1 LLHVANNDAVYFCC
15 AEDVDPKQALRSP
28 VLAAP
33 RGRWHAHL
41 RAHLGHLYRRLIV
54 NLAWWPAAAG

>member
-1 LLHVANNDAVYFCC
+1 VSLLHVASNDAVYFCC

-33 RGRWHAHL
+33 
-41 RAHLGHLYRRLIV
+41 V
-54 NLAWWPAAAG
+54 AGGTHTCARILDICTGG